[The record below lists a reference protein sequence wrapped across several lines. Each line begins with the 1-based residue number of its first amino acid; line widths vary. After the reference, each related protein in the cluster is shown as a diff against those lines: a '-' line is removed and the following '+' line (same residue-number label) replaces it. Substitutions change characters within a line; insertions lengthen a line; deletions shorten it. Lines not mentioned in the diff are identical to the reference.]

1 MERKSFK
8 CSVRLA
14 CETEVARRRVCT
26 KVTRARVVGS
36 SFCRWARGD
45 GDSVRG
51 RDWSIAYN
59 VTPLMYQSARGL
71 VRFRTFGMVH
81 VVVRS
86 FVRSF
91 ARPRVVVRR
100 HCVVVVVRA
109 RGRFLLCLC
118 SAHSARVRET
128 RVAWRGDG
136 GAMPS
141 GGGGRGNHRR
151 GVRVVVVRRRRG

>member
-26 KVTRARVVGS
+26 KVTRVVGS
-36 SFCRWARGD
+36 RGRWARGD

-59 VTPLMYQSARGL
+59 VTPRMYQSARGL

-81 VVVRS
+81 VVVVVRS

-91 ARPRVVVRR
+91 VRASS
-100 HCVVVVVRA
+100 CVVTA
-109 RGRFLLCLC
+109 
-118 SAHSARVRET
+118 SSSSSVREGVFFCVSALRT
-128 RVAWRGDG
+128 ARAC
-136 GAMPS
+136 ANAS
-141 GGGGRGNHRR
+141 GMAR
-151 GVRVVVVRRRRG
+151 

>member
-59 VTPLMYQSARGL
+59 VTPLMY
-71 VRFRTFGMVH
+71 
-81 VVVRS
+81 
-86 FVRSF
+86 
-91 ARPRVVVRR
+91 
-100 HCVVVVVRA
+100 
-109 RGRFLLCLC
+109 
-118 SAHSARVRET
+118 
-128 RVAWRGDG
+128 
-136 GAMPS
+136 
-141 GGGGRGNHRR
+141 
-151 GVRVVVVRRRRG
+151 

>member
-1 MERKSFK
+1 MLRASG
-8 CSVRLA
+8 VRNGGRA
-14 CETEVARRRVCT
+14 STGVYQSDARDEH
-26 KVTRARVVGS
+26 RARVVGS

-59 VTPLMYQSARGL
+59 VTPLMYQSVGGL

-109 RGRFLLCLC
+109 RGRFLSVSLLC
-118 SAHSARVRET
+118 AQRARARD
-128 RVAWRGDG
+128 A
-136 GAMPS
+136 S
-141 GGGGRGNHRR
+141 GMAR
-151 GVRVVVVRRRRG
+151 